1 VIDLGTFLLVL
12 PVLLASLT
20 LHELAHGVTAT
31 VLGDPTPREQGRLTL
46 NPIPHLDPM
55 GTLILVV
62 TLLTTSFAFGWAK
75 PVLVNARYF
84 RRPREGMAIVAAA
97 GPATNFVLAL
107 ACLAPIRF
115 ADVSGQTKE
124 VLELGF
130 QINVVLGVFNMI
142 PIPPLDGSRVVAVLM
157 SRNLYARWAGLDQY
171 GFLILLGLIFV
182 FRDEFQEV
190 YTRTL
195 TLIAGIMGLQV
206 VS

>member
-1 VIDLGTFLLVL
+1 VIDLETFLLVL

-46 NPIPHLDPM
+46 NPIPHLDPI

-75 PVLVNARYF
+75 PVLVNPGYF
-84 RRPREGMAIVAAA
+84 RRAREGMAIVAAA

-115 ADVSGQTKE
+115 ADVSDQLQE
-124 VLELGF
+124 VLSVGF
-130 QINVVLGVFNMI
+130 QINVVLGVFNML

-157 SRNLYARWAGLDQY
+157 SRSFYARWATFDQY
-171 GFLILLGLIFV
+171 GFLVLLGLIFL
-182 FRDEFQEV
+182 FRDQFQEV

-195 TLIAGIMGLQV
+195 DLVAGIMGLKWA
-206 VS
+206 